1 LGDWGLSQACL
12 QPHATSPSVA
22 AEHIR
27 KQLAL
32 LHSRLVKCHGR
43 ALPVT
48 SDLYNMRTAVET
60 ANTACKQTCYPI
72 TLNGVC
78 WLLPPLTWVTGRMAY
93 RLLTVC
99 IIRMMCMLAS
109 NEQAAKRNC

>member
-12 QPHATSPSVA
+12 QPHATSTSVA

-43 ALPVT
+43 ALI
-48 SDLYNMRTAVET
+48 
-60 ANTACKQTCYPI
+60 ACNLWFI
-72 TLNGVC
+72 
-78 WLLPPLTWVTGRMAY
+78 
-93 RLLTVC
+93 
-99 IIRMMCMLAS
+99 
-109 NEQAAKRNC
+109 

>member
-1 LGDWGLSQACL
+1 LSQACL
-12 QPHATSPSVA
+12 QPHASSTSVA

-48 SDLYNMRTAVET
+48 SDLYNMRTAVK
-60 ANTACKQTCYPI
+60 NSQYSLQTNMLSYHFKWSLLAI
-72 TLNGVC
+72 TSFNLGHWKNG
-78 WLLPPLTWVTGRMAY
+78 LQATY
-93 RLLTVC
+93 
-99 IIRMMCMLAS
+99 CMHYMDDAHVGI
-109 NEQAAKRNC
+109 K